1 VLEALTVVEVL
12 VVTEQPQ
19 LEGRVV
25 PMVPLQQTLEV
36 SATLVGSLDLI
47 LQTEACKLLMQQVM
61 QLQQEVREQTVLLAQ
76 TEERQRVHL
85 QEV

>member
-1 VLEALTVVEVL
+1 M
-12 VVTEQPQ
+12 VTEPHQ
-19 LEGRVV
+19 RVV
-25 PMVPLQQTLEV
+25 QVALQVLLRQTLVV
-36 SATLVGSLDLI
+36 SATPVDSLDLI
-47 LQTEACKLLMQQVM
+47 LQTEACKLLMQLVM